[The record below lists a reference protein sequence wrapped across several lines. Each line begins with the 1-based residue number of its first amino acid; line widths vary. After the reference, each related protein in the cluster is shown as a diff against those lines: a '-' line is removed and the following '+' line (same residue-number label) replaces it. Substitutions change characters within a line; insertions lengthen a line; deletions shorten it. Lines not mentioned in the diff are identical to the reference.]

1 MRRTIAGGVTLAI
14 CLMIVSLASA
24 GDTPVLSVEG
34 QTLKWTGN
42 AIGERFIV
50 ERKPGPS
57 FTEVIG
63 KSYTP
68 PADPGHTDSIRV
80 QPTACTKKCAN
91 QGSNTT
97 PTAVPP
103 TVKTEPASSVAPT
116 TATLNGVVNPNGF
129 EVTECVFEYG
139 T

>member
-42 AIGERFIV
+42 ATGERFIV

-68 PADPGHTDSIRV
+68 PADPGHTDSFRV
-80 QPTACTKKCAN
+80 RAVGSPKKWSNEVAITWPTEEK
-91 QGSNTT
+91 
-97 PTAVPP
+97 P
-103 TVKTEPASSVAPT
+103 TVKTEAASSLAT
-116 TATLNGVVNPNGF
+116 TSATLNGVVNP
-129 EVTECVFEYG
+129 TAPK
-139 T
+139 